1 MQYYKQLNFPKAG
14 ADNGDEIYKF
24 PEDNMD
30 NKNAKILKLGIQSI
44 PGTNFNINNYGNTAQ
59 KNNVIDAT
67 GIFELD
73 LSNLNMRITQF
84 DFPKGT
90 YAIIDMI
97 YEIDDSYIE
106 EDEDNA

>member
-1 MQYYKQLNFPKAG
+1 MQYYKQLSFSKG
-14 ADNGDEIYKF
+14 NGDYKF

-44 PGTNFNINNYGNTAQ
+44 PGTRFNINNYGDITQ

-84 DFPKGT
+84 DFSKGT

-106 EDEDNA
+106 EDGDNA

>member
-1 MQYYKQLNFPKAG
+1 MQYYKQLSFPK
-14 ADNGDEIYKF
+14 DNGDYKF
-24 PEDNMD
+24 PEDNMN
-30 NKNAKILKLGIQSI
+30 NKNAKILKLGIQSV
-44 PGTNFNINNYGNTAQ
+44 PGTEFNINNYGNTAQ

>member
-1 MQYYKQLNFPKAG
+1 MQYYKQLNFP
-14 ADNGDEIYKF
+14 NGEGDYSF
-24 PEDNMD
+24 PEDKMD
-30 NKNAKILKLGIQSI
+30 NKNAKIIELGIQSI
-44 PGTNFNINNYGNTAQ
+44 PGTKFNINNYGDKEQ

-67 GIFELD
+67 GIFELN

-84 DFPKGT
+84 DFPKGI

-97 YEIDDSYIE
+97 YEIDDSYVE